1 MNVEDHI
8 RGTVTT
14 FSIGVCPPVVKELV
28 DLFLGV
34 LCGCSL
40 LCGNVREDHQD
51 SRVDGS
57 CIV

>member
-1 MNVEDHI
+1 MDVEDHI
-8 RGTVTT
+8 RGAVANL
-14 FSIGVCPPVVKELV
+14 SIKMCPHVVEELV

-40 LCGNVREDHQD
+40 LCGNVRECHQD
-51 SRVDGS
+51 SHINGS

>member
-8 RGTVTT
+8 GGTVTNL
-14 FSIGVCPPVVKELV
+14 SIRMCPHVVEKLV
-28 DLFLGV
+28 NLFLGV
-34 LCGCSL
+34 LGGCNL
-40 LCGNVREDHQD
+40 LCGNVREGHQD

>member
-1 MNVEDHI
+1 MDVEDHI
-8 RGTVTT
+8 GGTVANL
-14 FSIGVCPPVVKELV
+14 SIRMCPHVVKELA

-40 LCGNVREDHQD
+40 LCGNVREGHQD
-51 SRVDGS
+51 SHVDCS